1 MTDRILRPAEIR
13 QKLGGIS
20 NTCLYDWIKAGKIPK
35 PQPIVPGGRATGLRE
50 SVIDAIIAV
59 GQSNRRAA

>member
-20 NTCLYDWIKAGKIPK
+20 NTCYYEWIKQGKIPK
-35 PQPIVPGGRATGLRE
+35 PQKIIPGGRAVGSPE
-50 SVIDAIIAV
+50 SVIDAIIAA
-59 GQSNRRAA
+59 GNSDQQAA